1 VASSETVADLMSRTV
16 RTVSSDESLTSA
28 LNQMISYDIGSV
40 VVIEHGRPFGIIT
53 ERDIVRQ
60 IGKAGGSV
68 LGRKVG
74 ELASRPLVSIGPE
87 VEIWEAFTIML
98 KNRIRRLPVV
108 NEGTL
113 KGIVTERDLL
123 KWVVKVT
130 YEPNIPEEI
139 KRLLTQNP

>member
-40 VVIEHGRPFGIIT
+40 IVIEHGRPFGIIT

-68 LGRKVG
+68 LGRRVG

-87 VEIWEAFTIML
+87 VQIWEAFAIML

-108 NEGTL
+108 SGETL